1 VRLSLL
7 CERPHTWDRSEKR
20 IGPEARHFAQISRI
34 FPIREKYNLTFRLE
48 AYNVFNHPSFS
59 SGNNSPSVSNGVA
72 NFTDGK
78 FGEITGTSVGG
89 RVFQGSVKVFF

>member
-1 VRLSLL
+1 
-7 CERPHTWDRSEKR
+7 
-20 IGPEARHFAQISRI
+20 
-34 FPIREKYNLTFRLE
+34 LE